1 MLVMPHALPK
11 TTVAE
16 ETPKP
21 RTKAL
26 PDRPLVLLSP
36 IEEEETLGFLEA
48 SEVIESCIKLAAGTS
63 YEHPV
68 LEKQNTANS
77 EQTRRRTPL

>member
-1 MLVMPHALPK
+1 MPHTLPK

-16 ETPKP
+16 ETPKL

-26 PDRPLVLLSP
+26 TDRPLVLLSP
-36 IEEEETLGFLEA
+36 IEEEASGFPEV

-68 LEKQNTANS
+68 LEKQNTTNS